1 MSKIIIEINDVT
13 VQFRLSSEKILTF
26 QEYFIRRLKNNKLF
40 YSDFKAL
47 NNVSFSISQGEA
59 IGIIGANG
67 AGKSTLLKVISRV
80 IHPTKGRVF
89 LKGRIAPLLELGA
102 GFDNEMTGRENIF
115 LNGAVLG
122 FTRNDIKK
130 RIERIIDFSGIDR
143 FIDAP
148 VRTYSSGMVARL
160 GFAIATDIQ
169 PEVLILDE
177 ILSVGDAEFQQKSAA
192 RISEYHNKGSTI
204 LMVSHNMGSIKKLC
218 DNVIW
223 LEHGSIKNEGA
234 TSMILNQYS

>member
-1 MSKIIIEINDVT
+1 MNKIIIEINDVT

-89 LKGRIAPLLELGA
+89 LRGRIAPLLELGA

-204 LMVSHNMGSIKKLC
+204 LMVSHNMGSIKQLC

-223 LEHGSIKNEGA
+223 LEHGSIKNKGA
-234 TSMILNQYS
+234 TNMILNQYS

>member
-1 MSKIIIEINDVT
+1 MNKIIIEINDVT

-89 LKGRIAPLLELGA
+89 LRGRIAPLLELGA

-204 LMVSHNMGSIKKLC
+204 LMVSHNMGSIKQLC

-223 LEHGSIKNEGA
+223 LEHGSSN
-234 TSMILNQYS
+234 T

>member
-13 VQFRLSSEKILTF
+13 VQFRLSSEKIFTF
-26 QEYFIRRLKNNKLF
+26 QEYFIRRLKNNKFF

-89 LKGRIAPLLELGA
+89 LRGRIAPLLELGA

-204 LMVSHNMGSIKKLC
+204 LMVSHNMGSIKQLC

-223 LEHGSIKNEGA
+223 LEHGSIKNKGA
-234 TSMILNQYS
+234 TNMILNQYS

>member
-13 VQFRLSSEKILTF
+13 VQFRLSSEKIFTF

-89 LKGRIAPLLELGA
+89 LRGRIAPLLELGA

-204 LMVSHNMGSIKKLC
+204 LMVSHNMGSIKQLC

-223 LEHGSIKNEGA
+223 LEHGSIKNKGA
-234 TSMILNQYS
+234 TNMILNQYS